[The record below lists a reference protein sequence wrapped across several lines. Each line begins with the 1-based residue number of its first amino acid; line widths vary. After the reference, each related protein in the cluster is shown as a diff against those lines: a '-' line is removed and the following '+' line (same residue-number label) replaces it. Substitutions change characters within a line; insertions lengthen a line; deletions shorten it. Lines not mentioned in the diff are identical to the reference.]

1 MEKIT
6 KEQTCGIVVTIIVH
20 LLLFLLLW
28 FLVINK
34 PVPQEEMGVPV
45 ILGNTELASGD
56 AYQYTEVNVAPV
68 PSPVTTTVPPPATS
82 PSEPLITQADEPSV
96 AIESSNKK
104 KSEKK
109 VETPKKTAEQLEA
122 ERKAQEAERK
132 RREAEELARVANSR
146 IAGAFGKGSTM
157 TGRGE
162 VADGKGNQGL
172 PQGNER
178 EGVVS
183 GTGGYG
189 TFDLNGRQLGSGGLP
204 RPSYNAQEEG
214 RVVVTIT
221 VNPEGR
227 VIQTSINH
235 RTNTANASLRRAA
248 LEAARR
254 AVFNKV
260 STVNNQEGTIT
271 YYFKLK

>member
-6 KEQTCGIVVTIIVH
+6 KEQAWGLAVTAVAH

-28 FLVINK
+28 LLVIRK
-34 PVPQEEMGVPV
+34 PLPQAEAGVPV

-68 PSPVTTTVPPPATS
+68 PSPVTTTVPPPSTS
-82 PSEPLITQADEPSV
+82 PAEPLVTQADEPTV
-96 AIESSNKK
+96 ALPSSDKK
-104 KSEKK
+104 QDKK
-109 VETPKKTAEQLEA
+109 RVETPKKTAEQLEA
-122 ERKAQEAERK
+122 ERRAQEAERQ

-146 IAGAFGKGSTM
+146 IAGAFGKGTTM
-157 TGRGE
+157 QGRGD
-162 VADGKGNQGL
+162 AATGNGTQGS
-172 PQGNER
+172 PQGNSH

-189 TFDLNGRQLGSGGLP
+189 NYDLGGRSLMGSLP
-204 RPSYNAQEEG
+204 RPSYNVQEEG

-227 VIQTSINH
+227 VIQATINS

-248 LEAARR
+248 LDAARK
-254 AVFNKV
+254 AVFEKV
-260 STVNNQEGTIT
+260 STVNNQQGTIT

>member
-6 KEQTCGIVVTIIVH
+6 KEQAWGLAVTVVAH

-28 FLVINK
+28 LLVIRK
-34 PVPQEEMGVPV
+34 PLPQAEAGVPV

-68 PSPVTTTVPPPATS
+68 PSPVTTTVPPPSTS
-82 PSEPLITQADEPSV
+82 PAEPLVTQVDEPTV
-96 AIESSNKK
+96 ALPSSDKK
-104 KSEKK
+104 KDKK
-109 VETPKKTAEQLEA
+109 TVETPKKTAEQLEA
-122 ERKAQEAERK
+122 ERRAQEAERQ

-146 IAGAFGKGSTM
+146 IAGAFGKGTTM
-157 TGRGE
+157 QGRGD
-162 VADGKGNQGL
+162 AATGNGTQGS
-172 PQGNER
+172 PQGNSQ

-189 TFDLNGRQLGSGGLP
+189 NYDLGGRSLMGSLP
-204 RPSYNAQEEG
+204 RPSYNVQEEG

-227 VIQTSINH
+227 VIQATINS

-248 LEAARR
+248 LDAARK

-260 STVNNQEGTIT
+260 STVNNQQGTIT

>member
-6 KEQTCGIVVTIIVH
+6 KEQAWGLAVTAVAH

-28 FLVINK
+28 LLVIRK
-34 PVPQEEMGVPV
+34 PLPQAEAGVPV

-68 PSPVTTTVPPPATS
+68 PSPVTTTVPPPSTS
-82 PSEPLITQADEPSV
+82 PAEPLVTQADEPTV
-96 AIESSNKK
+96 ALPSSDKK
-104 KSEKK
+104 QDKK
-109 VETPKKTAEQLEA
+109 RVETPKKTAEQLEA
-122 ERKAQEAERK
+122 ERRAQEAERQ

-146 IAGAFGKGSTM
+146 IAGAFGKGTTM
-157 TGRGE
+157 QGRGD
-162 VADGKGNQGL
+162 AATGNGTQGS
-172 PQGNER
+172 PQGNSQ

-189 TFDLNGRQLGSGGLP
+189 SYDLGGRSLMGSLP
-204 RPSYNAQEEG
+204 RPSYNVQEEG

-227 VIQTSINH
+227 VIQATINS

-248 LEAARR
+248 LDAARK

-260 STVNNQEGTIT
+260 STVNNQQGTIT
-271 YYFKLK
+271 YYFQLK

>member
-6 KEQTCGIVVTIIVH
+6 KEQLYGIVATVVAH

-28 FLVINK
+28 LLVIEK
-34 PVPQEEMGVPV
+34 PLAQEEMGVPV
-45 ILGNTELASGD
+45 IMGNTELASGD
-56 AYQYTEVNVAPV
+56 AYQYTEVNVAPI
-68 PSPVTTTVPPPATS
+68 PSPVTTTTPPPSTALN
-82 PSEPLITQADEPSV
+82 EPLITQADEPTV
-96 AIESSNKK
+96 ALESSDKK
-104 KSEKK
+104 ADKK
-109 VETPKKTAEQLEA
+109 RVETPKKSAEQLEA

-132 RREAEELARVANSR
+132 RREAEELARIANSR

-157 TGRGE
+157 VGRGE
-162 VADGKGNQGL
+162 AAEGKGNQGS
-172 PQGNER
+172 PQGNEH

-189 TFDLNGRQLGSGGLP
+189 TFDLHGRQLGGALP
-204 RPSYNAQEEG
+204 RPSYNVQEEG

-227 VIQTSINH
+227 VIQTAINP
-235 RTNTANASLRRAA
+235 RTNTASPALRKAA
-248 LEAARR
+248 LDAARK
-254 AVFNKV
+254 ALFNKV
-260 STVNNQEGTIT
+260 TTMNNQTGTIT

>member
-6 KEQTCGIVVTIIVH
+6 KEQAWGLAVTAVAH

-28 FLVINK
+28 LLVIRK
-34 PVPQEEMGVPV
+34 PLPQAEAGVPV

-56 AYQYTEVNVAPV
+56 AYQYTEVNVAPI
-68 PSPVTTTVPPPATS
+68 PSPVTTTVPPPSTS
-82 PSEPLITQADEPSV
+82 PAEPLVTQADEPTV
-96 AIESSNKK
+96 ALPSSDKK
-104 KSEKK
+104 QDKK
-109 VETPKKTAEQLEA
+109 RVETPKKTAEQLEA
-122 ERKAQEAERK
+122 ERRAQEAERQ

-146 IAGAFGKGSTM
+146 IAGAFGKGTTM
-157 TGRGE
+157 QGRGD
-162 VADGKGNQGL
+162 AAMGNGTQGS
-172 PQGNER
+172 PQGNSQ

-189 TFDLNGRQLGSGGLP
+189 SCDLGGRSLMGSLP
-204 RPSYNAQEEG
+204 RPSYNVQEEG

-227 VIQTSINH
+227 VIQATINS

-248 LEAARR
+248 LDAARK

-260 STVNNQEGTIT
+260 STVNNQQGTIT